1 MKSKNSTHEIK
12 ELLKINHNWED
23 LKVGDSVTLLASA
36 YGEADEFFS
45 PGLSYK
51 IIELKGNPEAPNE
64 NEIVIV
70 AKNKHAYGLPYSQF
84 NVKIK
89 SAGSEG

>member
-45 PGLSYK
+45 PGTSYK
-51 IIELKGNPEAPNE
+51 IVELRGSPLAPNE

-70 AKNKHAYGLPYSQF
+70 AKNKKAYGLPYSQF
-84 NVKIK
+84 NVQVKTE
-89 SAGSEG
+89 GSED